1 MLRHPAGGYKIK
13 DALKYLPSIAMECT
27 VTPIT
32 RTVLRVVLMLR
43 PEFVWRDSAHG
54 QAMRWILWVG
64 DSEHDFIYYNEVWT
78 LTKKMM
84 QVCTTPSPQT
94 ASTSCSRSTYACY
107 CIPAKIV
114 SAAASTMQ
122 QGITCGL
129 AHRRRST
136 GSTSRSQS
144 SNPLPTTITFA

>member
-13 DALKYLPSIAMECT
+13 DALRYLPSIAMECT

-32 RTVLRVVLMLR
+32 RTVLKVALVLR

-64 DSEHDFIYYNEVWT
+64 DSENDFVYYNEVWT

-84 QVCTTPSPQT
+84 QACTIYTPFPSISDKNVMFQK
-94 ASTSCSRSTYACY
+94 RACCY
-107 CIPAKIV
+107 PC
-114 SAAASTMQ
+114 Q
-122 QGITCGL
+122 NC
-129 AHRRRST
+129 
-136 GSTSRSQS
+136 
-144 SNPLPTTITFA
+144 